1 MIDLLECIIENS
13 VSLPDVCTI
22 RMHDHHFKWL
32 DSEKFEEGVRVEVL
46 GGMGKDDLKPLF
58 DGEIVG
64 LEMDLAAHGVSTLV
78 VRCFDRSHRLHRG
91 RQARTFVQVKDS
103 DIVKKVGQ
111 ELGFNVIAE
120 ETGQVHDWVL
130 QNNQSNWE
138 FLTDRAARNG
148 FRLYVQG
155 HKDLRFEKV
164 KSKGAGSVRLEWGTD
179 LKSFRP
185 RTSASGQVSE
195 VIVKGWDPKSKEKIE
210 AKASKPS
217 GIPKV
222 GRSGHGGDIAKK
234 AFGEAKMVVVD
245 RPVHSNAEAQALAQS
260 ICDEIAGAFLE
271 ADGLCEANPSLKPGM
286 TVQIK
291 NIGNR
296 FSGEYLVTST
306 IHTYTPAEG
315 YQTQFVVSGKSSHN
329 LLSLIGGGAS
339 GNGMAKRSHLGGNVV
354 VGVVTDNK
362 DPEGLCR
369 VKVKYPW
376 LTEDHTSFWARQSS
390 QMAGSGRGMFNI
402 PEIGDEVLVA
412 FEHGEVTRPFVL
424 GQLWNTV
431 DKPPGLSGGR
441 TVRPSGPGGKDGASV
456 MGAGN
461 MPANNAM
468 HGPGS
473 ETNRRGFYSR
483 IGHVLDI
490 DDTGGKGGM
499 MLKTTGGN
507 QVDISDADKKV
518 EITTVGGHSAILDDS
533 GQKIELKTT
542 SGHVVTMS
550 DAGNMISITD
560 NAGDNIT
567 MVMGAISITALVACT
582 IQAPMIALN
591 AAVML
596 TGQAPVVN
604 YMAGTKGRFT
614 STGTITLDATD
625 DMNVKS
631 GATINTEATGDI
643 KTKAA
648 GDMDLKGKTIKLNS

>member
-1 MIDLLECIIENS
+1 MASVSNGQAAIKQPHVAHFNLKLNGSQAPKEVMIDLLECIIENS
-13 VSLPDVCTI
+13 VNLPDVCTI
-22 RMHDHHFKWL
+22 RMHDHHFRWL

-46 GGMGKDDLKPLF
+46 GGMGKNDLKPLF

-130 QNNQSNWE
+130 QNNQTNWE
-138 FLTDRAARNG
+138 FLNDRAARNG

-164 KSKGAGSVRLEWGTD
+164 KNKGAGVVKLEWGTD

-195 VIVKGWDPKSKEKIE
+195 VIVKGWDPKSKQKIE
-210 AKASKPS
+210 AKATKPS

-222 GRSGHGGDIAKK
+222 GRAGHGGDIAKK

-260 ICDEIAGAFLE
+260 ICDEMAGAFLE

-286 TVQIK
+286 SVEIK

-315 YQTQFVVSGKSSHN
+315 YQTQFVVSGKSAHN
-329 LLSLIGGGAS
+329 LISLIGGGS
-339 GNGMAKRSHLGGNVV
+339 GGNGMAKRSHLGGNVV

-431 DKPPGLSGGR
+431 DRPPTTGGN
-441 TVRPSGPGGKDGASV
+441 P
-456 MGAGN
+456 MHGAG
-461 MPANNAM
+461 
-468 HGPGS
+468 S
-473 ETNRRGFYSR
+473 VTNRRGFYSR
-483 IGHVLDI
+483 VGHKMDF
-490 DDTGGKGGM
+490 DDTGGGGIK
-499 MLKTTGGN
+499 LTTTGG
-507 QVDISDADKKV
+507 IKV
-518 EITTVGGHSAILDDS
+518 HCTDDGPTILCSTPGGQSITIT
-533 GQKIELKTT
+533 
-542 SGHVVTMS
+542 
-550 DAGNMISITD
+550 DAGSLIKLQD
-560 NAGDNIT
+560 NAGDVIT
-567 MVMGAISITALVACT
+567 MSNGTITATATTMMNLN
-582 IQAPMIALN
+582 APMIN
-591 AAVML
+591 I
-596 TGQAPVVN
+596 
-604 YMAGTKGRFT
+604 
-614 STGTITLDATD
+614 SGTISVTINGMAIAIDAGAMAT
-625 DMNVKS
+625 MNS
-631 GATINTEATGDI
+631 GAFTGMTSGNAVYIGAGAGLRAEAGAKAEIQGKAGLELDGTTGVEV
-643 KTKAA
+643 
-648 GDMDLKGKTIKLNS
+648 KGAIIKLN